1 MDLENKVA
9 LVTGGARR
17 IGRAISLALAT
28 AGARVAVHYGGSALA
43 AEETVSEIEAKG
55 GSAFSFQADLKNE
68 DAANSVIPA
77 VLKEFDRVD
86 ILINNAAVFKPGS
99 LSETTSE
106 HWDLQFQINLKT
118 PFLLS
123 QAFAAQMDLEHPGK
137 IINITDWRI
146 LRPNDEFFAYTLTKS
161 GIEAMTRS
169 LAVTLAPQVQVN
181 CLALGAI
188 LPPAGASADYQEQ
201 LISKIPARR
210 MGGTRDV
217 IQTLMFLLQD
227 GDFITG
233 ETILIDGGRHLV

>member
-1 MDLENKVA
+1 MN
-9 LVTGGARR
+9 
-17 IGRAISLALAT
+17 
-28 AGARVAVHYGGSALA
+28 
-43 AEETVSEIEAKG
+43 
-55 GSAFSFQADLKNE
+55 
-68 DAANSVIPA
+68 
-77 VLKEFDRVD
+77 
-86 ILINNAAVFKPGS
+86 
-99 LSETTSE
+99 
-106 HWDLQFQINLKT
+106 
-118 PFLLS
+118 
-123 QAFAAQMDLEHPGK
+123 LEHPGK

-210 MGGTRDV
+210 MGSTRDV